1 MKKLISRYWL
11 VLVAL
16 VSVTL
21 FTACSSDDDAVN
33 PVFPQV
39 QTIAGAA
46 GDVKEFSF
54 DANQNWS
61 LSSNQI
67 WCKISKV
74 EAQNENQEEAK
85 AAVKPGFVLNG
96 AAGKQTIQVT
106 ITDDDASKDMSVA
119 QLSLKMGD
127 QEVTIAEIQR
137 SAEGY
142 ELKVYDELGYD
153 ITETGITV
161 GYKDIAGQ
169 PIYNKF
175 TVKSTFRFA
184 VTNTPAW
191 VELEGGFLV
200 GAPNKEIV
208 GGAAFKENQGLNA
221 KYAIGK
227 DANYTITFAS
237 EDGKAAVTV
246 PVIYNGMT
254 TNTMDITYPTSSQ
267 WAVWNV
273 SMDGKVFTQNG
284 SSLNGDAAD
293 VFTFHN
299 FVPFQLNTR
308 DDAYQ
313 LVVFE
318 NKKEGLFEDESGAVK
333 LHGEKG
339 DVKLTV
345 DALSSGS
352 RELLVY
358 ALPQSV
364 CDTLENGLDDMLEE
378 DFKTVRSDFDRY
390 FLMDVVQKEN
400 SSSADDQSS
409 APTILEMNYLPVE
422 CKKDKSMYGSVAS
435 EFFGYNGDEIYVAK
449 SKVGVSLTVNP
460 NLKNWD
466 PTTMMETG
474 YLTVTD
480 GGGNDISSSVEASQD
495 GNENW
500 VFFVPVPETT
510 PMYMIFKD
518 NGTPVRILVIEAGEE
533 GMSKKHTSIRKIR
546 K

>member
-39 QTIAGAA
+39 QTISGAA
-46 GDVKEFSF
+46 GDVKEFTF
-54 DANQNWS
+54 EANESWS

-85 AAVKPGFVLNG
+85 AVVKPGFVLNG

-119 QLSLKMGD
+119 QLNLKMGG

-142 ELKVYDELGYD
+142 DLKVYDELGND

-161 GYKDIAGQ
+161 GYKNVAGQ

-175 TVKSTFRFA
+175 TVKSTYRFA

-200 GAPNKEIV
+200 GTPNNEVV
-208 GGAAFKENQGLNA
+208 GGAAFKEGQGVSA
-221 KYAIGK
+221 KYAIAK
-227 DANYTITFAS
+227 EANYTITFAS

-254 TNTMDITYPTSSQ
+254 THTMDITYPTSSQ

-284 SSLNGDAAD
+284 SSLNSDATN

-299 FVPFQLNTR
+299 FVPFQLNTLN
-308 DDAYQ
+308 DDYQ

-333 LHGEKG
+333 LQGEKG

-345 DALSSGS
+345 DALGSGS
-352 RELLVY
+352 REFLIY

-364 CDTLENGLDDMLEE
+364 CDTLENGLDDMLENN
-378 DFKTVRSDFDRY
+378 FTTVRSDFDRY

-409 APTILEMNYLPVE
+409 APTILEQNYLPVE

-435 EFFGYNGDEIYVAK
+435 EFFDYNGDEIYVAK
-449 SKVGVSLTVNP
+449 SKVGASLTVNP

-480 GGGNDISSSVEASQD
+480 GGGNDITSSVEASQD

-500 VFFVPVPETT
+500 LFSVPVPETA
-510 PMYMIFKD
+510 PVYMIFKD
-518 NGTPVRILVIEAGEE
+518 NGTPVKILVIEAGEE